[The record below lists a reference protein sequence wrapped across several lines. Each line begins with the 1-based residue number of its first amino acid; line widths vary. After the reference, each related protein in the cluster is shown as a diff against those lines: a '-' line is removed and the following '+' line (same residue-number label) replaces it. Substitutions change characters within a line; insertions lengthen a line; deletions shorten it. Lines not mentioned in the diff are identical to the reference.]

1 MAKNIRTKPTTSTI
15 HEGTPIVVILYY
27 LTFSHKIPIFLCV
40 NAKKNKWH
48 LTIWS
53 TATSFPRFSPT
64 RPWLGELLLKK
75 VYLTMWWIHIFKWGP
90 RVFNAEVKRG
100 GGGGLGLQFGLK
112 IRWGWGQGLPPHLR
126 ARPLDPP
133 MTLQVHGLRST
144 NSLHVSVE
152 TIVSSL
158 KRTGFK
164 AWWPPQD

>member
-27 LTFSHKIPIFLCV
+27 LTFSRKIPIFLWV

-48 LTIWS
+48 LTMCS

-90 RVFNAEVKRG
+90 RVFKAEVKRG

-112 IRWGWGQGLPPHLR
+112 IRWGWGQGLPPPPP
-126 ARPLDPP
+126 RPTPWSPNDITGPWTKKYELVACLSRDYCIK
-133 MTLQVHGLRST
+133 S
-144 NSLHVSVE
+144 E
-152 TIVSSL
+152 TDW
-158 KRTGFK
+158 F
-164 AWWPPQD
+164 